1 MEQAARAAGMTMPGQ
16 NSPKRPKLEP
26 LGSPGPVT
34 PFELG
39 ESEGYLIAGLAG
51 AGASQN
57 QQDLIGRLIDQ
68 ERARESDLTNPMR
81 SPLRSPVVSPA
92 S

>member
-16 NSPKRPKLEP
+16 NSPERPKLEP

-51 AGASQN
+51 ADASRN

-68 ERARESDLTNPMR
+68 ERAR
-81 SPLRSPVVSPA
+81 
-92 S
+92 